1 MLSTTPPAA
10 KGTTIRIGFAG
21 YPCAEALVATSAIT
35 AATKAFMKTDILTRA
50 AFALLAALASSIAL
64 AQALPP
70 KPLHIIVP
78 FPPGGAVDPLVRAL
92 ASGLAERI
100 GQPVIVDNRPGATGT
115 IGMNA
120 CAKSPPDGTTLCFV
134 TSDGMTVIP
143 ALGMQLPFDAE
154 RDFQPVTLLG
164 YSQPVLV
171 AASGSPFDSYK
182 SLVAYARANPGK
194 VNFGTFGE
202 GSSSHQLLEAIQHG
216 AGIRLT
222 NVPYKGTG
230 PALQA
235 AIAGEVD
242 LALSIV
248 PVIAPH
254 LKSGRLK
261 PILALSRARL
271 PALPDV
277 PAYGEESIPL
287 FRTTWFGIVAPAG
300 LPRDTLAR
308 LHSEIA
314 AVLGNPQWRDRY
326 MPADSY
332 EVSAIGP
339 DDFARLLEK
348 TRADGKAIADLLRAG
363 GYRPQ

>member
-1 MLSTTPPAA
+1 LKYAV
-10 KGTTIRIGFAG
+10 
-21 YPCAEALVATSAIT
+21 AL
-35 AATKAFMKTDILTRA
+35 
-50 AFALLAALASSIAL
+50 LLAALAATQAL
-64 AQALPP
+64 AQAPFP
-70 KPLHIIVP
+70 SKPLHIIVP

-92 ASGLAERI
+92 ANGLTERI

-120 CAKSPPDGTTLCFV
+120 CAKSAPDGYTLCFV
-134 TSDGMTVIP
+134 TSDGMTVVP
-143 ALGMQLPFDAE
+143 ALGMPLPFDAA

-171 AASGSPFDSYK
+171 AAAGAPFDSYK
-182 SLVAYARANPGK
+182 SLVAYARANPDK
-194 VNFGTFGE
+194 INFGTFGE

-216 AGIRLT
+216 ASIKIT

-254 LKSGRLK
+254 IKSGRLK
-261 PILALSRARL
+261 PILALARARL

-277 PAYGEESIPL
+277 PTYGEESIPL

-300 LPRDTLAR
+300 VPKDTLAR
-308 LHSEIA
+308 LHAEIS
-314 AVLGNPQWRDRY
+314 AVLANRQWRERY

-339 DDFARLLEK
+339 EEFTRRLDE
-348 TRADGKAIADLLRAG
+348 TRPEGKAIADLLRAG
-363 GYRPQ
+363 GYRPR

>member
-1 MLSTTPPAA
+1 M
-10 KGTTIRIGFAG
+10 K
-21 YPCAEALVATSAIT
+21 LVA
-35 AATKAFMKTDILTRA
+35 L
-50 AFALLAALASSIAL
+50 LLAATAAL
-64 AQALPP
+64 GQGTFPS

-92 ASGLAERI
+92 ANGLTERM
-100 GQPVIVDNRPGATGT
+100 GQSVVVDNRPGATGT

-120 CAKSPPDGTTLCFV
+120 CAKSAPDGYTLCFV
-134 TSDGMTVIP
+134 TSDGMTVVP
-143 ALGMQLPFDAE
+143 ALGMALPFDAE

-171 AASGSPFDSYK
+171 AAAGAPFDSYK

-216 AGIRLT
+216 AKIRLT

-242 LALSIV
+242 LAMSIV

-254 LKSGRLK
+254 IKSGRLK
-261 PILALSRARL
+261 PILALARARL
-271 PALPDV
+271 PALPGV
-277 PAYGEESIPL
+277 PTYSEEGIPL

-300 LPRDTLAR
+300 IPRDVLERVHAD
-308 LHSEIA
+308 IA
-314 AVLGNPQWRDRY
+314 AVLDNPQWRDKY

-332 EVSAIGP
+332 EVSGAGP
-339 DDFARLLEK
+339 DEFGRLLEQN
-348 TRADGKAIADLLRAG
+348 RADGKAIADLLRAG
-363 GYRPQ
+363 GYQPK

>member
-1 MLSTTPPAA
+1 LLA
-10 KGTTIRIGFAG
+10 
-21 YPCAEALVATSAIT
+21 ALVATQ
-35 AATKAFMKTDILTRA
+35 
-50 AFALLAALASSIAL
+50 AL
-64 AQALPP
+64 AQFPS

-92 ASGLAERI
+92 ANGLTERM
-100 GQPVIVDNRPGATGT
+100 GQSVVVDNRPGATGT

-120 CAKSPPDGTTLCFV
+120 CAKSPPDGYTLCFV
-134 TSDGMTVIP
+134 TSDGMTVVP
-143 ALGMQLPFDAE
+143 ALGMALPFDAE

-171 AASGSPFDSYK
+171 ASANAPFDSYK

-216 AGIRLT
+216 AKIRLT

-242 LALSIV
+242 LAMSIV

-254 LKSGRLK
+254 IKSGRLK

-277 PAYGEESIPL
+277 PTYGEEGIPL

-300 LPRDTLAR
+300 IPRDVLERVHAG
-308 LHSEIA
+308 IA
-314 AVLGNPQWRDRY
+314 AVLDNPQWRDKY

-332 EVSAIGP
+332 EVSGIGA
-339 DDFARLLEK
+339 DEFARLLEQN
-348 TRADGKAIADLLRAG
+348 RADGKAIAELLRAG
-363 GYRPQ
+363 GYQPK